1 MSAEN
6 SAPEQAQPGSQPG
19 AQPKVPFW
27 RSVTLWIS
35 CALILLLVTINILPL
50 DEGVR
55 MAITGVLV
63 FAALFTLVE
72 AKGLGKL
79 LTALMGTLLS
89 LALVATVQL
98 GAGFLSRGS
107 AVDIAMG
114 LALMVLPLLGAWALI
129 AELLFGAR
137 VQRLADEMEA
147 AGALPEDTLP
157 RTPSGRVDRSAA
169 AAEFEKYAAIAAENP
184 GSAYAWFNV
193 ATLYDACGE
202 RKQARK
208 TMRTAVAL
216 HRGKVPAHLRA
227 DSAESAE

>member
-6 SAPEQAQPGSQPG
+6 SASAQNQQSSK
-19 AQPKVPFW
+19 APFW
-27 RSVTLWIS
+27 RSVSVWIS

-50 DEGVR
+50 EEGVR
-55 MAITGVLV
+55 MAMTGVLV

-79 LTALMGTLLS
+79 LTAFMGALLS

-98 GAGFLSRGS
+98 GSNFLSRGG
-107 AVDIAMG
+107 AADMAMG
-114 LALMVLPLLGAWALI
+114 IALMVLPLLGAWALV
-129 AELLFGAR
+129 AELLFGLR

-147 AGALPEDTLP
+147 AGELPEDTLP
-157 RTPSGRVDRSAA
+157 RTPSGRVDKEAA

-208 TMRTAVAL
+208 SMRTAVAL
-216 HRGKVPAHLRA
+216 HRGRVPAHVRA
-227 DSAESAE
+227 DSAEGSDSAE